1 MPCYKNALLIY
12 RYIFSIISNTVILLR
27 KVDFRDMKRAHPS
40 IWIFGMNKA
49 NSGKFMYIG
58 LVGIQ
63 KHKNENMLLIPFEMA
78 TKKHGWSW

>member
-1 MPCYKNALLIY
+1 MPCYKKALLIY

-58 LVGIQ
+58 LVGMQ
-63 KHKNENMLLIPFEMA
+63 KHENGNILPRDFKMVA
-78 TKKHGWSW
+78 NKHGF